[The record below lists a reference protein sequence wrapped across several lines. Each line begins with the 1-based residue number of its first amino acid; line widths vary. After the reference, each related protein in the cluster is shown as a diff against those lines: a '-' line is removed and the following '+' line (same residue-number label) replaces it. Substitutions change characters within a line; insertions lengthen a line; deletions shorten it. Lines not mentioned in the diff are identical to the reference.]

1 MLDKIP
7 KELVTSLEASFP
19 GISEIYNSPSPE
31 KFLVDIT
38 EDTLSG
44 NWLFIEEWVLPLL
57 ILSFRILP
65 METTSNLGTL
75 MRNIKEDDDRVAKL
89 LSVPLE
95 ELPMFLGYTEKSTYL
110 PNTGAEILRFRL
122 ENYY

>member
-1 MLDKIP
+1 MLDSIP
-7 KELVTSLEASFP
+7 KDLVTSLEASFP

-65 METTSNLGTL
+65 MEATSSLGTL
-75 MRNIKEDDDRVAKL
+75 MQNIKEDDDTVAKL

-95 ELPMFLGYTEKSTYL
+95 ELPMFLGYTEERTYL
-110 PNTGAEILRFRL
+110 TNTKAEILRFRL
-122 ENYY
+122 ETCY